1 MEDGPQVWQM
11 IVGLAVLIVGLFAWL
26 RSDIR
31 RVETRLEARLETEIG
46 EVKGEIGE
54 VKGEI
59 GEVKGEIG
67 EVKGEIREVREEVV
81 AVKVELGFV
90 RGKLDPLER
99 YIMRRNDPTAEAA
112 E

>member
-46 EVKGEIGE
+46 EVKGEIR
-54 VKGEI
+54 
-59 GEVKGEIG
+59 

-99 YIMRRNDPTAEAA
+99 YIMRRNDPTAEPA

>member
-46 EVKGEIGE
+46 EVKGEIR
-54 VKGEI
+54 
-59 GEVKGEIG
+59 

-99 YIMRRNDPTAEAA
+99 YIMRRNDPAA
-112 E
+112 EPAE

>member
-46 EVKGEIGE
+46 EVKGEI
-54 VKGEI
+54 
-59 GEVKGEIG
+59 
-67 EVKGEIREVREEVV
+67 REVREEVV

-99 YIMRRNDPTAEAA
+99 YIMRRNDPAA
-112 E
+112 EPAE